1 VRGEAQHP
9 CRRRQALLIAAI
21 GAAAVALVVAIVAV
35 VLARRAIRAAAAPH
49 SRTLRELL
57 HAVSRGDIDRV
68 PALLRQLD
76 LHVGRL
82 EDRLDGAER
91 RLSSA
96 IQKIGLSRFDAD
108 PDLGGKVSFS
118 LALLDEHDDGVI
130 VTSMYRL
137 EESRTFLREVR
148 GGTTE
153 HGLLPEEARALN
165 MAMDEDLQ
173 GRRQERSGSR
183 RAAKRQDEE
192 ARGVER
198 GDDGL

>member
-1 VRGEAQHP
+1 M
-9 CRRRQALLIAAI
+9 LTAAI
-21 GAAAVALVVAIVAV
+21 GAAAVALVVAIVAI
-35 VLARRAIRAAAAPH
+35 VLARRAVRAAAVPH

-82 EDRLDGAER
+82 EDRLDRAEG
-91 RLSSA
+91 RLGTA
-96 IQKIGLSRFDAD
+96 MQKIGLARFDAD

-118 LALLDEHDDGVI
+118 LVLLDEHDDGVI
-130 VTSMYRL
+130 VTSVYRL

-148 GGTTE
+148 GGSTE

-173 GRRQERSGSR
+173 GRRQERSGGGR
-183 RAAKRQDEE
+183 GAAKQEEE
-192 ARGVER
+192 ARSGER